1 MNEKYTVII
10 GLGKTGFS
18 CAKFCLREREPFVV
32 VDSRENP
39 PYAAE
44 LKAIMP
50 NVKTVFGRLDESLI
64 LQAAKIIISPGVS
77 LKELVLQKAIQQ
89 GIPCVGDIELFV
101 ERIRA
106 PICAITGANAKS
118 TVTALVGEMAKASGF
133 KTQVAGNIGI
143 PVLDLL
149 AEPVADLY
157 VLELSSFQLET
168 TFSLKAKAATILNLS
183 EDHMD
188 RYRNMNDYIAAKL
201 RIYDHCE
208 TAIVNRADP
217 RIAPTDQHIKMI
229 SFGLSP
235 AARGYGFE
243 KMHEEYYLTRNGQ
256 PILNVKE
263 MKMVGKHNAENA
275 LAALALGEALN
286 LVQAAMLNTLRTFP
300 GLPHR
305 CEFVSEKEGVAF
317 YNDSKGTNVGAT
329 IAALEGLGQ
338 KKNIIWIAGGRGKG
352 ADFTPLRESV
362 RAHVRCAILLG
373 EDAEKL
379 SAALKGCCSIVQV
392 DSMEEAV
399 QYAKREAAAGD
410 LVLLSPACASLDM
423 FDNYEHRGKI
433 FTQCVLTDS

>member
-1 MNEKYTVII
+1 MNEKYTVIV

-18 CAKFCLREREPFVV
+18 CAKFCLRENKLFAVT
-32 VDSRENP
+32 DSRDNP

-44 LKAIMP
+44 LKAIAP
-50 NVKTVFGRLDESLI
+50 QVKMVFGQLDEALI
-64 LQAAKIIISPGVS
+64 LSAEKIIISPGVS
-77 LKELVLQKAIQQ
+77 LKEPVLQKAIAQ
-89 GIPCVGDIELFV
+89 GISYVGDIELFV
-101 ERIRA
+101 ERIQA

-118 TVTALVGEMAKASGF
+118 TVTTLVGEMAKASGL
-133 KTQVAGNIGI
+133 KTQVAGNIGT

-149 AEPVADLY
+149 TEPVSDLY

-168 TFSLKAKAATILNLS
+168 TFSLKAKAATILNVS

-188 RYRNMNDYIAAKL
+188 RYASMDEYRAAKL

-208 TAIVNRADP
+208 IAVINRADP
-217 RIAPTDQHIKMI
+217 RIAPADKNIKTI

-235 AARGYGFE
+235 SARGYGFE
-243 KMHEEYYLTRNGQ
+243 KIREEYYLTRNGA
-256 PILNVKE
+256 PILNIKE

-275 LAALALGEALN
+275 LAALALGEALS
-286 LVQAAMLNTLRTFP
+286 LDQAAMLNTLRTFP

-305 CEFVSEKEGVAF
+305 CEFVAETEGVAF

-338 KKNIIWIAGGRGKG
+338 EKNILWIAGGRGKG

-362 RAHVRCAILLG
+362 RKQVRCAILLG

-379 SAALKGCCSIVQV
+379 SAALKGCCSIIQV

-399 QYAKREAAAGD
+399 QYAKREATAGD

-423 FDNYEHRGKI
+423 FDNYEHRGAVFKR
-433 FTQCVLTDS
+433 CVLE